1 MNRSF
6 YQVITS
12 ISVFITGISFLHTNA
27 YAQSCGDCIGFVN
40 ASASIT
46 NICAGQPVT
55 IFAEGDGYA
64 YANNFN
70 TQTLGVGWSTNIT
83 PQFNNPCGPGL
94 DGSPHLWMG
103 SSTAAPRLLETVDF
117 NMTGGGNISFDL
129 RMAIQG
135 NPSPCEGPDL
145 SSEGIYIDYSTDGG
159 GTWTNIFYFNPVPL
173 GTYTSWANY
182 SFPIPPQAQTPC
194 TRFRW
199 YQGGSSGNDYDHW
212 GLDNI
217 QIGPSLPQGS
227 VNLYWENNN
236 QAALPSQVIYPQS
249 DTTLILVLETPI
261 DTCRDTINIT
271 VSIPPTAVLSFQPQP
286 ACAGQPINFIA
297 SNSTGTIGQVRYD
310 LDNNG
315 TYEYTLNAPGD
326 TTFNILIPGLYTIG
340 MQVVAPGGCNNSSIF
355 PLTVNLRPT
364 LDLTA
369 SPLAVCLGIPITLR
383 DSSSLINPPS
393 LNTDIASFSW
403 DFQNDGLIDSITLG
417 TQASGPPIIS
427 KVSTFD
433 YMFNSPGSYEIFSTV
448 VTTGGCTASDS
459 ITITIYDLPKAGF
472 THTGNVCEGN
482 TVSFSDTTLITPP
495 DVIDTYAWSFSS
507 ANPVYN
513 ETSSDQNPVVNFPGH
528 GTYFIT
534 LTTTSTN
541 GCTDVSVTDSVT
553 IFQNPVADFVFV
565 TQCFQTNILQQT
577 ATPSTGLTYQWD
589 LNEDGITD
597 NDQPS
602 FTYVFPDSS
611 DKLVTLTVVDING
624 CTADTTKLVDVKG
637 GVENPEMPNVLSLSS
652 SINNKFDFQLF
663 APGFND
669 CIDYTLH
676 VFNRWGIKVYEA
688 VNNTN
693 NPDLICTQCFQGKT
707 SAGAN
712 LTPGT
717 YFYVLQGS
725 TNIELKGTISIFE

>member
-12 ISVFITGISFLHTNA
+12 ICVFITGISFLHTNA

-40 ASASIT
+40 ASASTT

-70 TQTLGVGWSTNIT
+70 SQTLGAGWVSNIT

-94 DGSPHLWMG
+94 DGTPHLWMG
-103 SSTAAPRLLETVDF
+103 SSTAAPRLLETMDM

-129 RMAIQG
+129 RFAIQAAA
-135 NPSPCEGPDL
+135 SPCEGPDL
-145 SSEGIYIDYSTDGG
+145 SNEGVYIDYSTDGG

-173 GTYTSWANY
+173 GTYTTWNNY
-182 SFPIPPQAQTPC
+182 SFAIPPAAQTPC

-199 YQGGSSGNDYDHW
+199 YQGGSSGNAFDHW

-217 QIGPSLPQGS
+217 QIGPTLPPGTVQ
-227 VNLYWENNN
+227 LFWENNG
-236 QAALPSQVIYPQS
+236 QPALPSQVIFPQS
-249 DTTLILVLETPI
+249 DTMLVLVMQTPI
-261 DTCRDTINIT
+261 DTCRDTIVIS
-271 VSIPPTAVLSFQPQP
+271 VSVPPVANLTFQPQP

-297 SNSTGTIGQVRYD
+297 SGSTGTIGQVLYD

-315 TYEYTLNAPGD
+315 TFEYTLNAPGD
-326 TTFNILIPGLYTIG
+326 TLFNILIPGLYTIG
-340 MQVVAPGGCNNSSIF
+340 MQVVAPGGCNSSSTF
-355 PLTVNLRPT
+355 PLTVNPIPT

-369 SPLAVCLGIPITLR
+369 SPLAVCLGTPITLR

-403 DFQNDGLIDSITLG
+403 DFQNDGLLDSITVG
-417 TQASGPPIIS
+417 TQISGPPIIS
-427 KVSTFD
+427 KESTIS
-433 YMFNSPGSYEIFSTV
+433 YLFNAPGSYEILSTV

-459 ITITIYDLPKAGF
+459 ITITIYDLPQAGF
-472 THTGNVCEGN
+472 THTGNVCDGN
-482 TVSFSDTTLITPP
+482 SVSFTDTSLITPP
-495 DVIDTYAWSFSS
+495 DVINTYAWTFTS
-507 ANPVYN
+507 ASPVYN
-513 ETSSDQNPVVNFPGH
+513 ETSAVQNPVMNFPGA
-528 GTYFIT
+528 GTYYIT
-534 LTTTSTN
+534 LTTTTAN
-541 GCTDVSVTDSVT
+541 GCTDALIIDSVT
-553 IFQNPVADFVFV
+553 IFPNPVADFIFV

-577 ATPSTGLTYQWD
+577 STPSTGLVFVWD
-589 LNEDGITD
+589 LDGDGNPD
-597 NDQPS
+597 NNLPS
-602 FTYVFPDSS
+602 FTHVFADSS
-611 DKLVTLTVVDING
+611 DQLVTLTVTDVNG

-637 GVENPEMPNVLSLSS
+637 GVDNPTMPNVLSLSS
-652 SINNKFDFQLF
+652 SMNNKFDFQLF

-693 NPDLICTQCFQGKT
+693 NPDLNCTQCFQGKT
-707 SAGAN
+707 STGAN
-712 LTPGT
+712 LIPGT

-725 TNIELKGTISIFE
+725 TNIELKGTITIFE